1 MAPRLPFCPAQEDG
15 NMHKLLVFTAIA
27 ALAACSGD
35 REYESAGALDT
46 TRDTTADTTARISVP
61 DIDIGTTRDTLS
73 LPTFSTQKE
82 TLVVD
87 KPVVSGRRPVEVKRP
102 TVDVNKKP

>member
-1 MAPRLPFCPAQEDG
+1 MRILFV
-15 NMHKLLVFTAIA
+15 LTAAA

-46 TRDTTADTTARISVP
+46 TADTTARLSIP

-73 LPTFSTQKE
+73 LPTFGTQKD
-82 TLVVD
+82 TIIVD
-87 KPVVSGRRPVEVKRP
+87 KPVMTGRKPVEVKRP
-102 TVDVNKKP
+102 TVDVNKQP